1 MCRTTSLMLLTLL
14 TVPVVGACGGESDAE
29 VAAAEEAVRAAAQAD
44 SVMLADSMFDPAAF
58 DTITWESQAV
68 ALERGSLVWGIS
80 CSKCH
85 GRTGAGDAG
94 FVQRGDTLRPPS
106 FLAEDWRFADDEEG
120 LKRQV
125 FTGTAEGMP
134 HWGFYGL
141 KYRDID
147 AVALY
152 IRERMRGM

>member
-1 MCRTTSLMLLTLL
+1 MRRSFAMTLFTVA
-14 TVPVVGACGGESDAE
+14 TVPIAVACG
-29 VAAAEEAVRAAAQAD
+29 AEEEDAAVAEAARLAAQQD
-44 SVMLADSMFDPAAF
+44 SVMLAESMFDAAVF
-58 DTITWESQAV
+58 DTITWESPEAE
-68 ALERGSLVWGIS
+68 LERGSLVWGIS

-85 GRTGAGDAG
+85 GRTGAGDGG

-106 FLAEDWRFADDEEG
+106 FLEDDWRFADDELG

-125 FTGTAEGMP
+125 FAGTAEGMP

-147 AVALY
+147 AVATY
-152 IRERMRGM
+152 IRERLRGM